1 MCTSSGKQ
9 YSHLDPVS
17 SSHVRFCLTTAYVW
31 RWEKL
36 CTRYKNVIQPWLN
49 LCDHIKMSQLLL
61 MILSG
66 ITRVHVIFRNVHDPH
81 STKWQVHCQ
90 VSFPG
95 RSRSTPVAPTAGKTN
110 THWGEILGSL
120 AGRPTLL
127 WKQTLKGEKGIL
139 WIVAEI
145 IVIEE
150 RISGHFQILQTHHW
164 KQTPEKKRFLF
175 LFLWSSFYLI

>member
-36 CTRYKNVIQPWLN
+36 CTRYTNVIQPWLN

-61 MILSG
+61 MRLSG

-81 STKWQVHCQ
+81 SK
-90 VSFPG
+90 SDK
-95 RSRSTPVAPTAGKTN
+95 STVKCPSQDEA
-110 THWGEILGSL
+110 L
-120 AGRPTLL
+120 ARQFHPRLE
-127 WKQTLKGEKGIL
+127 KQTL
-139 WIVAEI
+139 
-145 IVIEE
+145 IEE
-150 RISGHFQILQTHHW
+150 RISGHLRVVQPSSENKHW
-164 KQTPEKKRFLF
+164 RARERKKHSLKDCKNCCC
-175 LFLWSSFYLI
+175 